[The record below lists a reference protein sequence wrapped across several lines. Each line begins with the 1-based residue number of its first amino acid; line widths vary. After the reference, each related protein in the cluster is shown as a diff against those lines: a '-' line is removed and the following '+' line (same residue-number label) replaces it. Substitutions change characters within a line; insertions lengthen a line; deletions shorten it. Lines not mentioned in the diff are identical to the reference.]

1 MRLGTSIGM
10 GLLVVAGLGCSGG
23 GGGQPGGSY
32 NAISA
37 GIEHPT
43 GTLSATNADAVAA
56 AYEASLSSGLDT
68 AGGQRLESVASA
80 ETSVSEACPNGGT
93 ISVNANEASST
104 AVSETFSYNN
114 CCESA
119 GCCFNGGGNLY
130 YASTGSSA
138 SSASGSFCENFQVTG
153 TCTGEAVSE
162 NFSLCED
169 GTTGTLSYLV
179 EVDGESF
186 AVSGDYSDGNGTLT
200 ITGVNG
206 TFTCTYTNST
216 GSCTGTSGSFTF

>member
-1 MRLGTSIGM
+1 MRQGRSIGI
-10 GLLVVAGLGCSGG
+10 GLFVVAGLGCGG
-23 GGGQPGGSY
+23 GGSGQPAGSY

-80 ETSVSEACPNGGT
+80 QTTVSEACPNGGT
-93 ISVNANEASST
+93 ISVNANEASSS
-104 AVSETFSYNN
+104 AISETFNYNS

-119 GCCFNGGGNLY
+119 DCCFNGGGNLY
-130 YASTGSSA
+130 YASTGSS
-138 SSASGSFCENFQVTG
+138 SGSFCENFQVTG
-153 TCTGEAVSE
+153 TCTGESVSE

-169 GTTGTLSYLV
+169 GTTGTVSYLV
-179 EVDGESF
+179 QVDGDSF

-206 TFTCTYTNST
+206 TFTCTYTNNT